1 MDLSKV
7 NWKQLGINAGV
18 PLVILL
24 ILGFLPTYGWHYGV
38 TLFSNF
44 LLYIILT
51 VSWVMFSG
59 STGYISLATA
69 AFFGLGIYAAAIYY
83 PAYPGIGQTTFPLIV
98 VVLIGAAASFILA
111 FIVGAITLRL
121 RGLYFAMFTFGL
133 VLLMKEVIYYWE
145 VVVVGQRGRIVALES
160 NNTVYYYL
168 LAIFIIT
175 MLVAYFIRR
184 SKYGLALQ
192 SIGENEDAAAHTG
205 VNVTMTKILTFAVS
219 SAFMGAVGV
228 ILATKTTYVDP
239 GTAFNP
245 MISFSPALMAIFG
258 GMGNMYGPVIGAVLF
273 TYIREILQTGRF
285 QNYYMLIFGAIL
297 IVTILYL
304 PGGLIGLV
312 QKAWKRITGVRR
324 APTGG

>member
-7 NWKQLGINAGV
+7 NWKQLGISAGI

-24 ILGFLPTYGWHYGV
+24 ILGFLPTYGWDYGV

-44 LLYIILT
+44 LVYIILT
-51 VSWVMFSG
+51 VSWVIFSG
-59 STGYISLATA
+59 ATGYISLATA
-69 AFFGLGIYAAAIYY
+69 AFFGLGIYAAAIFY
-83 PAYPGIGQTTFPLIV
+83 PAYPVIGQITLPLIV
-98 VVLIGAAASFILA
+98 VVLIGAAASFVLA

-121 RGLYFAMFTFGL
+121 RGIYFAMFTFGL

-145 VVVVGQRGRIVALES
+145 IVVQGQRGRIVALES

-175 MLVAYFIRR
+175 MLVAYFIRK

-192 SIGENEDAAAHTG
+192 SIGENEEAAAHIG
-205 VNVTMTKILTFAVS
+205 VNVTMTKVLTFALS
-219 SAFMGAVGV
+219 AAFMGAVGV
-228 ILATKTTYVDP
+228 IIATKTTYVDP

-258 GMGNMYGPVIGAVLF
+258 GMGNMYGPAIGAVLF

-304 PGGLIGLV
+304 PGGLMGLI
-312 QKAWKRITGVRR
+312 QKVWKRITGARR
-324 APTGG
+324 ASAGG